1 MLLKLQKSKKKRE
14 INRQWMELDKKTK
27 ELIWEKKGKKKLSWY
42 RRKTFWLV
50 KLDLSLSWN

>member
-42 RRKTFWLV
+42 RRNTFWLV